1 MDNYWLMVF
10 RPTPL
15 KNDGVKVSWD
25 DDIPDIWWGYYS
37 QYMES
42 HKFHVLNHQPVMGSY
57 MMENNPNVPNH
68 QPAKNLLVVWLQSI
82 QSSETKI
89 GFFST

>member
-1 MDNYWLMVF
+1 
-10 RPTPL
+10 
-15 KNDGVKVSWD
+15 
-25 DDIPDIWWGYYS
+25 
-37 QYMES
+37 
-42 HKFHVLNHQPVMGSY
+42 MGSY